1 MGKNKIFNSLLHLS
15 GLSRNL
21 DLVIEL
27 MGKAGYRVSLSQIR
41 DWRRGQSARNYKPV
55 PDFAFEV
62 IFNYLFEV
70 KKAKIDSFIETKNN
84 QYEIPICTLIQKDI
98 LFTMITR
105 TESIIMHRTESLSEL
120 NEDQKELIRLKEYI
134 FETSLNKLE
143 FQLLYAKIQKIRD
156 SYHIVTD

>member
-1 MGKNKIFNSLLHLS
+1 MDKNKIFNSLLHLS

-27 MGKAGYRVSLSQIR
+27 MENAGYRISLSHIR
-41 DWRRGQSARNYKPV
+41 DWRRGQGARNYKPV
-55 PDFAFEV
+55 PGFAFEV
-62 IFNYLFEV
+62 IFNYLFDV
-70 KKAKIDSFIETKNN
+70 KKAKIDSFIETKNS
-84 QYEIPICTLIQKDI
+84 QCEIPICTLMQKDI

-105 TESIIMHRTESLSEL
+105 TESMIIHRTESLSEL

-134 FETSLNKLE
+134 SETSLDKLE
-143 FQLLYAKIQKIRD
+143 FQSLYSKIQKIRD